1 MPLRRPVLLLL
12 LVVGLVANACTPT
25 TSTAIA
31 AQGLERQADGWRG
44 LPLERPR
51 AMPEVTLLDT
61 DREPFDLA
69 ADTAGTPT
77 LLFFGYASCPD
88 ICPIHLRTLADAMS
102 KANVS
107 TQQVQVVFVSVDPD
121 RDTPERIEGYLQDLR
136 AASFVGLHGDLDTV
150 EEALRALD
158 LPGPVVEGPDPR
170 GEGDLIGHPAQ
181 VIGFDAEGNALRV
194 WPFGARRS
202 DWVADLPRIVEEW
215 SHDGADA

>member
-1 MPLRRPVLLLL
+1 MPPPRPALLLL
-12 LVVGLVANACTPT
+12 LVLGLVVSACTPT

-31 AQGLERQADGWRG
+31 AQGLERQPDGWRG
-44 LPLERPR
+44 LPLERAR
-51 AMPEVTLLDT
+51 EMPDVTLLDT
-61 DREPFDLA
+61 DREPFELA
-69 ADTAGTPT
+69 TDTAGTPT

-102 KANVS
+102 KAGV
-107 TQQVQVVFVSVDPD
+107 TTEQVQVVFVSVDPE
-121 RDTPERIEGYLQDLR
+121 RDTPEHIEGYLKDLR
-136 AASFVGLHGDLDTV
+136 ATSFVGLHGEIATV

-158 LPGPVVEGPDPR
+158 LPGPVVEGADPR

-181 VIGFDAEGNALRV
+181 VIGFDADGHALRV

-215 SHDGADA
+215 SHDGTGA